1 MNTAFERIRSALEGS
16 GAQIRHSADKKFTA
30 QCPAHDDGSPSLSV
44 SGIEGQALI
53 HCFGGCATEDVLASL
68 NMAKRDLFDNPRGAT
83 YRYDDGRI
91 VNRSPDKRFS
101 QSGNTKGRPQLYHLS
116 KLQGAP
122 DCVAFLVEGE
132 KDVHAIESAGGV
144 ATCNPMGSSTF
155 GGVDIEP
162 LRGRS
167 VTVIV
172 DKDEAGARWA
182 TAVRDR
188 LSRIAAD
195 IQFVQ
200 ASSGKD
206 AADHIAAAKAGEELD
221 GWEPYEPFTKVQTFG
236 AVKLADLLI
245 PRLQG
250 RFRWCKELGWL
261 HFDGAK
267 WAPDADPAVLA
278 ELVATIKDYT
288 RVLLD
293 SGASGLTREH
303 CVELGGFSGGSQQ
316 NQALKIARTAP
327 GVLTSVTAFD
337 ALPIDGA
344 PWLLPCANGYTVELH
359 PDATQTVRQT
369 RPIDLNT
376 KAACAYD
383 PDAAAPK
390 IAAAF
395 KDYQPDEDVRRFML
409 QQWARGLS
417 GMGMEKFVVNLGES
431 GGNGK
436 STMQGLLTA
445 AAGDY
450 AAELPVEVILKGN
463 NSAREVYRSE
473 LAAMRGARLVFC
485 DEPEEGSRYDL
496 GMLKKVTGGGT
507 LQGRAMGKDA
517 VTYEPKVLFQMASNN
532 RPSWSADGGMERRY
546 VEISWDFEIGKDAVQ
561 ESFKEELKAE
571 TSGFLNAILKHWSG
585 AGPLVTPD
593 RIRRQTDAGMRGAS
607 PAAQFVTDALERTQ
621 DETVSAGLM
630 FDAFKKWWDD
640 ERQRGKPVTQT
651 KLGREL
657 ERLGF
662 KKEKKGTVRYLD
674 VTVREKYL
682 PRGT

>member
-1 MNTAFERIRSALEGS
+1 MNTAFERIVAALES
-16 GAQIRHSADKKFTA
+16 NGAQVRYSRGDRVMA
-30 QCPAHDDGSPSLSV
+30 QCPGHADGNPSLSV
-44 SGIEGQALI
+44 RGIEGQTLL
-53 HCFGGCATEDVLASL
+53 HCFGGCETDDVLASL
-68 NMAKRDLFDNPRGAT
+68 NLAKRDLFDNPRGAT

-101 QSGNTKGRPQLYHLS
+101 QAGNTKGKPQLYHLS
-116 KLQGAP
+116 RLH
-122 DCVAFLVEGE
+122 VATDGIVFLVEGE
-132 KDVHAIESAGGV
+132 KDVHAIESVGGV
-144 ATCNPMGSSTF
+144 ATCNPMGAVNF
-155 GGVDIEP
+155 GKVDVEP

-167 VTVIV
+167 VTVVV
-172 DKDEAGARWA
+172 DKDPAGMKWA
-182 TAVRDR
+182 TEVRDR
-188 LSRIAAD
+188 LTGVAERLV
-195 IQFVQ
+195 FVQ
-200 ASSGKD
+200 SASGKD
-206 AADHIAAAKAGEELD
+206 AADHIAAADPGGELT
-221 GWEPYEPFTKVQTFG
+221 GWEPAELPTKVQTFG

-250 RFRWCKELGWL
+250 RFRWCKELSWL

-278 ELVATIKDYT
+278 ELVAAIKDYT
-288 RVLLD
+288 QELLD
-293 SGASGLTREH
+293 SGRGGLTREQ
-303 CVELGGFSGGSQQ
+303 CGELAGFSGGSQQ
-316 NQALKIARTAP
+316 NQAVKIARTAQ
-327 GVLTSVTAFD
+327 GVLTPVTAFD
-337 ALPIDGA
+337 AQPIDGA
-344 PWLLPCANGYTVELH
+344 PWLLHCSNGYTIELH
-359 PDATQTVRQT
+359 RDGATRVRGT

-383 PDAAAPK
+383 PDAKAPK

-417 GMGMEKFVVNLGES
+417 GMGMERFVVNLGES

-473 LAAMRGARLVFC
+473 LAQMRGARLVFC

-496 GMLKKVTGGGT
+496 GMLKKVTGGGV
-507 LQGRAMGKDA
+507 LQGRAMGKEA

-546 VEISWDFEIGKDAVQ
+546 VEISWDFEIGKDAVR

-571 TSGFLNAILKHWSG
+571 ASGFLNAILKHWSG
-585 AGPLVTPD
+585 VAPLVIPEK
-593 RIRRQTDAGMRGAS
+593 IRQQTDEGMRGAS
-607 PAAQFVTDALERTQ
+607 PAAQFVADAIERAQ
-621 DETVSAGLM
+621 DESVSAGLM

-640 ERQRGKPVTQT
+640 ERQRGKPVSQT

-657 ERLGF
+657 ERLGL

-674 VTVREKYL
+674 VTVRDRYI